1 MLMLQAFRERPA
13 MGIDQLT
20 YGIWLQALWA
30 IPTVLD
36 EIDLED
42 MRAEALRRGSTADLR
57 LVASLM
63 QVKKER
69 HRP

>member
-1 MLMLQAFRERPA
+1 MLMQAFLETPA
-13 MGIDQLT
+13 VRMDQLT
-20 YGIWLQALWA
+20 YGIWQQALWA

-36 EIDLED
+36 EIDLEG
-42 MRAEALRRGSTADLR
+42 MRVEALRRGSNADLR

-63 QVKKER
+63 QIKKEG

>member
-1 MLMLQAFRERPA
+1 MLLLQAFLEKPA
-13 MGIDQLT
+13 VQMDQLT
-20 YGIWLQALWA
+20 YGIWQQALWA
-30 IPTVLD
+30 IPTILD

-42 MRAEALRRGSTADLR
+42 MRSEALRRGSNADLR

-69 HRP
+69 HRS